1 MAEDGKQK
9 NYRIECIEDEN
20 GNRLGAAEEQPEQL
34 QQDPLDALPDVSS
47 QTGGLPVVTSV
58 LVCLSACVVILIER
72 MLTAASVLFSVCCVG
87 IEAILVFGIVALIRG
102 MFQRL
107 HQQQEDQ
114 KWYPI
119 SAAVMAAGIAI
130 GLAVGAVYC
139 F

>member
-34 QQDPLDALPDVSS
+34 QQDPLDAL
-47 QTGGLPVVTSV
+47 TGGLPVVTFV